1 MCIFRMPYSLSSI
14 LGLVFKWQINAVKE
28 RKKQFVAIRMSY
40 RLHMHIQKVK
50 LSYISMACK

>member
-1 MCIFRMPYSLSSI
+1 MPYSLSSI

-40 RLHMHIQKVK
+40 SIYTSNAYPERTTQLPFNGM
-50 LSYISMACK
+50 